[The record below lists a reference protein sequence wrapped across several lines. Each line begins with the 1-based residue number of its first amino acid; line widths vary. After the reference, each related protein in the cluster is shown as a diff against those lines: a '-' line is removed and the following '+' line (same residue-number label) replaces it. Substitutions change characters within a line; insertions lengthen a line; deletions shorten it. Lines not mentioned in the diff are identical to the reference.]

1 MNSHRMNGFTLIE
14 LVVVIVI
21 LGILAA
27 TAAPKFMDLQ
37 RDARISKLN
46 GLKAAI
52 RSAEN
57 LTRSKAIIAGLE
69 KYPAINSSSDI
80 KFVCVDGAATDT
92 CNKNNG
98 VAVSF
103 GYPAVLNNSAAGK
116 ESGILRALDLDAV
129 DADTVTD
136 SATRRQHDWQYRI
149 KVWESGVV
157 QILIGLSD
165 IDLPAAYETTNG
177 HEGGAVK
184 ESSQGCYVVYDN
196 PYEGA
201 NGSVT
206 RMTVIVDGKC

>member
-1 MNSHRMNGFTLIE
+1 MNSHRVNGFTLIE

-69 KYPAINSSSDI
+69 KYPALNNGTEV

-98 VAVSF
+98 IAVSF
-103 GYPAVLNNSAAGK
+103 GYPAVLTDAVAGK

-129 DADTVTD
+129 DADVVTD
-136 SATRRQHDWQYRI
+136 SSERRQHDWQYRI
-149 KVWESGVV
+149 KAWNTKVV
-157 QILIGLSD
+157 QILIGPSD
-165 IDLPAAYETTNG
+165 IDLPAAYETENG
-177 HEGGAVK
+177 HAGGPVK
-184 ESSQGCYVVYDN
+184 ESSQGCYVVHDN
-196 PYEGA
+196 PYED
-201 NGSVT
+201 NGSVK
-206 RMTVIVDGKC
+206 RMTVIVDSKC